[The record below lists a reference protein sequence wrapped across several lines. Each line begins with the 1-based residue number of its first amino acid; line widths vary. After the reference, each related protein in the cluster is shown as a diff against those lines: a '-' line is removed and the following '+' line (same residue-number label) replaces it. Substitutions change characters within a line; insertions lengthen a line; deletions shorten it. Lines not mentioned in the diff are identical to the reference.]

1 MNFLRMSELSLTDK
15 VVLIREDLNVPIKDG
30 KVSSDARLQ
39 ASLPTIK
46 MALEK
51 GAAVIVCSHLG
62 RPTEGN
68 PEAIY
73 SLAPVAEYLSDKL
86 AAQLSKPVSLN
97 TDYLTAGVAIKAGE
111 VVLLENVRFNKGE
124 KKNEADLAQKYADL
138 CDVFVMDAFGTAH
151 RAQASTEGVTQA
163 MHQAGKVA
171 CAGPLLAAELD
182 ALSLAL
188 ETHAQPM
195 LAIVGGS
202 KVSTKLEVLH
212 SLAEICSQIIVGG
225 GIANTFLAAKGY
237 SVGASLYE
245 ADLVE
250 TARDIMGKTEILLP
264 EYVVVA
270 DKKDI
275 NFDDFTGSLQQAV
288 ATIKSVDAIGDNDMI
303 LDIAP
308 ESAKQLADAIINA
321 KTILWNGPVGVF
333 EVDAFGQ
340 GTQILANAVKDSQGF
355 SIAGGGDT
363 LAAIDK
369 YQVAGGVSY
378 MSTGGG
384 AFLEFVEGKV
394 LPAVAALQI
403 SE

>member
-15 VVLIREDLNVPIKDG
+15 VVLIREDLNVPIKAG
-30 KVSSDARLQ
+30 KVASDARLQ

-73 SLAPVAEYLSDKL
+73 SLAPVADYLSDKL
-86 AAQLSKPVSLN
+86 AAPVTLN
-97 TDYLTAGVAIKAGE
+97 SDYLTQGVVIKAGE
-111 VVLLENVRFNKGE
+111 VILLENVRFNEGE
-124 KKNEADLAQKYADL
+124 KKNDAALAQKYADL

-163 MHQAGKVA
+163 MHQAGKIA

-188 ETHAQPM
+188 ETPAQPM

-212 SLAEICSQIIVGG
+212 SLAELCSQIIVGG
-225 GIANTFLAAKGY
+225 GIANTFLAAQGH

-245 ADLVE
+245 ADLLD
-250 TARDIMGKTEILLP
+250 TAREIMAKTKILLP
-264 EYVVVA
+264 EYV
-270 DKKDI
+270 
-275 NFDDFTGSLQQAV
+275 
-288 ATIKSVDAIGDNDMI
+288 
-303 LDIAP
+303 
-308 ESAKQLADAIINA
+308 
-321 KTILWNGPVGVF
+321 
-333 EVDAFGQ
+333 
-340 GTQILANAVKDSQGF
+340 
-355 SIAGGGDT
+355 
-363 LAAIDK
+363 
-369 YQVAGGVSY
+369 
-378 MSTGGG
+378 
-384 AFLEFVEGKV
+384 
-394 LPAVAALQI
+394 
-403 SE
+403 